1 MISVNFCLLKISF
14 QNPGRVLQ
22 PVPLSQLSCQR
33 PQPSISVITA
43 DCDLEEKKS
52 LASPSRLKAMS
63 RTGFLEPQTTQGSD
77 HSLKP
82 ASMGASVAS
91 K

>member
-1 MISVNFCLLKISF
+1 MVSVNFCLLKISF
-14 QNPGRVLQ
+14 QNPGRVLWS
-22 PVPLSQLSCQR
+22 VPLSQLSCQG

-43 DCDLEEKKS
+43 DCDLEEKS